1 MKRLL
6 CGTVTALLIS
16 MPLFAQTSPSGSTTQ
31 PGSMDESKTTTEE
44 VKRTTSPSGEVTEEV
59 EKMEDTSKTPSSATP
74 DSTSPGMQDSSMQN
88 PSNTTTP
95 TEN

>member
-6 CGTVTALLIS
+6 CGAVTALLIS

-31 PGSMDESKTTTEE
+31 PGSMDETKTTTEE
-44 VKRTTSPSGEVTEEV
+44 VKRTTSPSGDVTEEV
-59 EKMEDTSKTPSSATP
+59 EKMEDTSKKPSSMHP
-74 DSTSPGMQDSSMQN
+74 DSSSPSMQDPNTQN

-95 TEN
+95 SN